1 MMTEGREG
9 NMEISRNNGDG
20 ALNTDGAASDADLI
34 ADADAVVT
42 VAVCIRQR

>member
-1 MMTEGREG
+1 MMEFGQG
-9 NMEISRNNGDG
+9 NMEISRNNGD
-20 ALNTDGAASDADLI
+20 AAFTDGAASDADLI